1 MAYLLTIMLAL
12 VAPTVATASEPV
24 SYNDKLKA
32 ALPNFEIPTTW
43 QRSHPPF
50 RIIGNVYGVGGFDLA
65 YADFI
70 EYDTALI
77 GNGVLERAGLV
88 VDAGKYVVVRS
99 NSTAVSAVA
108 YGIETPTA

>member
-1 MAYLLTIMLAL
+1 MATGILGR
-12 VAPTVATASEPV
+12 
-24 SYNDKLKA
+24 
-32 ALPNFEIPTTW
+32 
-43 QRSHPPF
+43 Q
-50 RIIGNVYGVGGFDLA
+50 DLA
-65 YADFI
+65 AGADTTLYVVPADTFAVITVSLANRDTQNRAVRVAISDSATPDNADFI

-88 VDAGKYVVVRS
+88 VDAGKYVIVRS